1 MTHRRL
7 PSNAPADR
15 IVSALQTQQH
25 LRPHQTVT
33 QALEAA
39 GEEIAFCPEAA
50 ESAMSLLELSPASKV
65 GRLRST
71 QLTQLA
77 RTIARLWQRSQP
89 LPEQSPA

>member
-7 PSNAPADR
+7 LSNAPADR
-15 IVSALQTQQH
+15 IVRALQTQQH
-25 LRPHQTVT
+25 LRPHQTVA

-39 GEEIAFCPEAA
+39 GGEIAFCPDAA
-50 ESAMSLLELSPASKV
+50 ASAIALLELSPAAKI

-77 RTIARLWQRSQP
+77 RTIARLCQRSQP
-89 LPEQSPA
+89 LPEQSPV